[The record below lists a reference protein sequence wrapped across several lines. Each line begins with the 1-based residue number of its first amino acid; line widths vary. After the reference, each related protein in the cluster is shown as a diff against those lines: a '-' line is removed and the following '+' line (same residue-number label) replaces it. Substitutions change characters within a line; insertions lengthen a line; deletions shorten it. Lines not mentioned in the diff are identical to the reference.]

1 MEKLSDTNGN
11 VLNNDSQD
19 VLNDNS
25 RAVENKKETMEMHWN
40 EKIPRI
46 GLGSLIKAANHI
58 AITVADVGNSL
69 WFYSEVM
76 GFQQIRRPNFDRH
89 GAWLTIG
96 NIELHLILG
105 NPMVHSGDDLIVSH
119 LSVETTD
126 IKETLRRLKEM
137 DIPFETNVS
146 VPKGNENEG
155 VVTQFFLRDPDGY
168 YIEICNCGILTDFCL
183 GDDKPYLEG
192 YMEGVK
198 PTVSLAIIAKLIQ
211 KAEQAK
217 KRKQDK
223 DHQKILD
230 EFDHVDFVDLIEVDQ
245 QKLSNLL
252 KRTKI
257 YGDVVQGETEESLKM
272 ILRKTNNDVPK
283 AISYIEAK
291 HGDNQMFQ
299 PPTIYRNNEEAYVP
313 PKLTISH

>member
-217 KRKQDK
+217 K
-223 DHQKILD
+223 
-230 EFDHVDFVDLIEVDQ
+230 E
-245 QKLSNLL
+245 
-252 KRTKI
+252 
-257 YGDVVQGETEESLKM
+257 
-272 ILRKTNNDVPK
+272 KT
-283 AISYIEAK
+283 
-291 HGDNQMFQ
+291 
-299 PPTIYRNNEEAYVP
+299 R
-313 PKLTISH
+313 